1 MDTACCL
8 RTTTRRGAMMADGTV
23 LIVDDNLDTCA
34 SLSMLVMIEGF
45 NPVLATNGEKALAYL
60 ADHPPPF
67 IIILDMLM
75 PVMDGW
81 EFLNRKQ
88 TLDGAAHIPV
98 VIATGQEGT
107 IDLDHFPDVISV
119 IYKPVP
125 PEKIFAILK
134 EYYVPG
140 R

>member
-1 MDTACCL
+1 MTP
-8 RTTTRRGAMMADGTV
+8 DGTV
-23 LIVDDNLDTCA
+23 LIVDDNLDACA

-45 NPVLATNGEKALAYL
+45 EPVMATNGEKALAYL

-88 TLDGAAHIPV
+88 TLGEVARIPV

-107 IDLDHFPDVISV
+107 IDLDHFPDVVSV
-119 IYKPVP
+119 VYKPVP
-125 PEKIFAILK
+125 PEKIFSILK
-134 EYYVPG
+134 ECYVPS
-140 R
+140 RRERRF